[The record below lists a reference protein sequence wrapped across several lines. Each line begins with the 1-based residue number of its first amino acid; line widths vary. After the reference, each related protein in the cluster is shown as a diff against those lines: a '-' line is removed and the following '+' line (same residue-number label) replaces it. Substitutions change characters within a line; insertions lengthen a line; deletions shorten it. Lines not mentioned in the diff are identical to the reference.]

1 MRKLV
6 ISSIRRSDSEFVEV
20 TYSLNGEA
28 HTTVMSRANG
38 DYSPTTVYNAVR
50 DQLEREYFQANGPD
64 ALIRTNPVEDYLSLA
79 REFNLSFADDFV
91 EPESPPRFA
100 ETLVQLFAP
109 KRTVQHLLGD
119 LQEVFEKNCNRFG
132 KARARRLYWAQ
143 VLRAIGPGIWRRIK
157 RLGLIAFLIDYGR
170 SKLGF

>member
-6 ISSIRRSDSEFVEV
+6 ISSVRRSDSEFVEV

-28 HTTVMSRANG
+28 YTVVMSRANA
-38 DYSPTTVYNAVR
+38 DYSPTAVYNAVR
-50 DQLEREYFQANGPD
+50 DQLEREHFQANGPD
-64 ALIRTNPVEDYLSLA
+64 ALIRTHPDEDHL
-79 REFNLSFADDFV
+79 FFAGEFV
-91 EPESPPRFA
+91 EPESPPQFA
-100 ETLVQLFAP
+100 ETLVQSLAP

-132 KARARRLYWAQ
+132 EARARRLYWAQ